1 MKKKIKV
8 VIYIRYSSHRQ
19 AGSFSVE
26 YQLAE
31 CKKHI
36 ERSGYELVEVY
47 IDEAKTG
54 KKTAGREAFDSMMFD
69 ASLNKFDKIIVFS
82 FSRSFRN
89 TRDALNYNYELQEKY
104 NIVIESVIER
114 IDMTDPHGKFSGT
127 NLFAMHELQSDITA
141 AHVKSGMYFAAQ
153 QGYYLGGYV
162 PFGYELYGTSEFS
175 RGKER
180 KKYRPH
186 KEESS
191 IVETLFKLYAEGF
204 SFDYIQT
211 QMRDLGVKGR
221 KGDIIG
227 KQTICRILKNP
238 FYIGTREYKVKGY
251 EPLSIEDSVP
261 AIVDKELWNQV
272 QARFA
277 NSETALRPRKT
288 KRLYSLTGKITCAK
302 CGGHMFGTYRMHRKG
317 EKYSYC
323 YYICSNKRNRKTCDA
338 KDIRKDQLEE
348 YCLDQIKRHIL
359 DEEAMRVIAT
369 QITEQAGTDT
379 DDMRADLSK
388 FEKRREKIAAI
399 LKNIKKEQYEGEI
412 TKEMAEEMSAE
423 YQQELLDIE
432 NRLCGLRIA
441 VTSAI
446 SAENVYLYL
455 QELLSFY
462 GSNNDELTKML
473 FDKLIDNIVVDD
485 NRVELSLIVIPFD
498 GVRGNASQGL
508 PHWTLCTKTTKEEIK
523 K

>member
-1 MKKKIKV
+1 MKKKIRV

-104 NIVIESVIER
+104 GIVIESVIER

-180 KKYRPH
+180 K
-186 KEESS
+186 
-191 IVETLFKLYAEGF
+191 V
-204 SFDYIQT
+204 
-211 QMRDLGVKGR
+211 
-221 KGDIIG
+221 
-227 KQTICRILKNP
+227 LKSLQ
-238 FYIGTREYKVKGY
+238 KVC
-251 EPLSIEDSVP
+251 D
-261 AIVDKELWNQV
+261 
-272 QARFA
+272 
-277 NSETALRPRKT
+277 TALQFST
-288 KRLYSLTGKITCAK
+288 CCRLFERHNVEHVQEFQWLEVTWLRERRLVFSW
-302 CGGHMFGTYRMHRKG
+302 
-317 EKYSYC
+317 SY
-323 YYICSNKRNRKTCDA
+323 
-338 KDIRKDQLEE
+338 L
-348 YCLDQIKRHIL
+348 
-359 DEEAMRVIAT
+359 
-369 QITEQAGTDT
+369 
-379 DDMRADLSK
+379 
-388 FEKRREKIAAI
+388 
-399 LKNIKKEQYEGEI
+399 
-412 TKEMAEEMSAE
+412 
-423 YQQELLDIE
+423 
-432 NRLCGLRIA
+432 
-441 VTSAI
+441 
-446 SAENVYLYL
+446 
-455 QELLSFY
+455 
-462 GSNNDELTKML
+462 
-473 FDKLIDNIVVDD
+473 
-485 NRVELSLIVIPFD
+485 
-498 GVRGNASQGL
+498 AS
-508 PHWTLCTKTTKEEIK
+508 
-523 K
+523 